1 MVVCLVEDPATKRQ
15 QPRNYLETLEQR
27 VAELENQLQQE
38 RSKSQQDSSLF
49 SEVDFQEGGYS
60 QSVFGADWSSNSDR
74 MGSADTTKVETD
86 ADDMNDIATKVGLL
100 SVAAGAEPHYLGSS
114 SAITLCRII
123 NSALVQA
130 LPKRGRQNSAR
141 HSNDSHS
148 ASSPFM
154 FPNSENCVRLSD
166 AYFDQIHTQYPFLHE
181 PTFRSWEAS
190 FLPSEMSNMSDLGS
204 FSSFALYMVSLQS
217 LGPVNIPSH
226 IRFYNTGLCHRS
238 PHVTRVE
245 PFGGGKSILRV
256 GCSLTR

>member
-27 VAELENQLQQE
+27 VEELENKLQQA
-38 RSKSQQDSSLF
+38 RSKSHEDSSLF
-49 SEVDFQEGGYS
+49 SQAGFQEGGYS
-60 QSVFGADWSSNSDR
+60 QSVFGADWSSSSDY
-74 MGSADTTKVETD
+74 MGSADTTKVKTD
-86 ADDMNDIATKVGLL
+86 TEDMNDIATKVGLL

-130 LPKRGRQNSAR
+130 LPKKGRPNSAR

-154 FPNSENCVRLSD
+154 FPNSESCVRLSD

-204 FSSFALYMVSLQS
+204 FSSFALYMVGLQS
-217 LGPVNIPSH
+217 
-226 IRFYNTGLCHRS
+226 F
-238 PHVTRVE
+238 E
-245 PFGGGKSILRV
+245 PLAMSSN
-256 GCSLTR
+256 C